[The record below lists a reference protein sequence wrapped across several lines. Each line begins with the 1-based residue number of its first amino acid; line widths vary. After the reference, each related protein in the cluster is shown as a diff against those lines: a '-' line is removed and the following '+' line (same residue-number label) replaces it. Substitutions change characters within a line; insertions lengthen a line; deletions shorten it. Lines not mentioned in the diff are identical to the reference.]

1 MRKSAF
7 LTMVSSVCWVTPVFL
22 ASELPPAV
30 FVRAPYYN

>member
-22 ASELPPAV
+22 ADAVSPAV
-30 FVRAPYYN
+30 FARAPYYN